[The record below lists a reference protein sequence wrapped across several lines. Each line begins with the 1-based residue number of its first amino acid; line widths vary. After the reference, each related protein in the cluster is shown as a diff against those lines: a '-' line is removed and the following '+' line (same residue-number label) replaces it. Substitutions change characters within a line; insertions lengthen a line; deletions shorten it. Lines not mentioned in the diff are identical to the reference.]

1 MKANARMTA
10 KSETTPAQFFFDPVK
25 FGHTLMYVLEKSQPL
40 LTEHFEKHGFSFEGV
55 NEDPLNVK
63 EAFGKFLENTLSNPQ
78 RLIEMQSHFWA
89 DWMHLWSESA
99 IRFMGGQGKTL
110 FAPEK
115 GDRRFKDTEWQTSC
129 YFDFLKQYYIMASK
143 HMIDMVDEADDLDN
157 ETRRRLRF
165 FMQQFV
171 NALSPTNFL
180 LTNPEVLR
188 ETLDTGG
195 ENLIKGLENLLNDL
209 ERGHGDLSI
218 STTNYDVF
226 KLGENIATTP
236 GKVVYQND
244 LMQLI
249 QYEPKTKQVHN
260 TPLLIVPPWINKY
273 YILDLQE
280 KNSFIKYAVE
290 QGHTVF
296 IISWVNPDK
305 KLAQKRFEDYMI
317 EGVIEALDQIKA
329 ETGIEDCNTIGYC
342 LGGTLLSVTL
352 AYLAAQKQD
361 QRIKSA
367 TFLTTMV
374 DFDLAGDMKLFMD
387 EHQLSLLDKTMAD
400 KGVLSAKALKKTFS
414 YLRANDLIWSFVINN
429 YLMGRE
435 PFPFD
440 LLYWNDDATN
450 MPAAMHS
457 FYMRKCYQ
465 DNLLPTPGAVT
476 MNGTSIDMGK
486 VKTPCYFLSAKDDHI
501 APWKATYATTQLFSG
516 PKTFTLSAS
525 GHVAGV
531 INPPE
536 AHKYHFWSSDKTPK
550 APDEW
555 LSDLKSTEG
564 SWWPHW
570 SKWMSQYGD
579 DKVPARKIGAGGK
592 LKPIEDAPGSYV
604 RMKSE

>member
-1 MKANARMTA
+1 MTA
-10 KSETTPAQFFFDPVK
+10 TNPQMTTPFFFDPIK
-25 FGHTLMYVLEKSQPL
+25 FGHILFYVLEKAQPML
-40 LTEHFEKHGFSFEGV
+40 NEYVEKHGFSFDGV
-55 NEDPLNVK
+55 EEDPLNVK
-63 EAFGKFLENTLSNPQ
+63 ECYIEFLEKTLSNPQ
-78 RLIEMQSHFWA
+78 KMMEIQSKFWT
-89 DWMHLWSESA
+89 DWMSLWSESA
-99 IRFMGGQGKTL
+99 LKFMGGHGKTL
-110 FAPEK
+110 FSPEK
-115 GDRRFKDTEWQTSC
+115 GDKRFKDSEWQTSV

-143 HMIDMVDEADDLDN
+143 NMIDMVDNADDLDD

-165 FMQQFV
+165 FMQQFT
-171 NALSPTNFL
+171 NALAPTNFL
-180 LTNPEVLR
+180 FTNPEVLR
-188 ETLDTGG
+188 ETIDTNG
-195 ENLIKGLENLLNDL
+195 ENLIKGLENLLSDL

-218 STTNYDVF
+218 STTDYDAF
-226 KLGENIATTP
+226 KLGENIATTK

-249 QYEPKTKQVHN
+249 QYEAKTKEVHK
-260 TPLLIVPPWINKY
+260 TPLLIVPPWINKF

-280 KNSFIKYAVE
+280 KNSFIKYILE

-296 IISWVNPDK
+296 VISWVNPDQ
-305 KLAQKRFEDYMI
+305 KLAQKRFENYMN
-317 EGVIEALDQIKA
+317 EGVIEALNQIKA
-329 ETGIEDCNTIGYC
+329 ETGEDECNTMGYC
-342 LGGTLLSVTL
+342 LGGTLLSVSL
-352 AYLAAQKQD
+352 AYLAAKKQEK
-361 QRIKSA
+361 RVKSA

-387 EHQLSLLDKTMAD
+387 EHQLSLLDKTMEA

-450 MPAAMHS
+450 MPAAMHG

-465 DNLLPTPGAVT
+465 DNLLPKAGAVT
-476 MNGTSIDMGK
+476 MNGTPIDMGM

-516 PKTFTLSAS
+516 PKTFTLAAS

-531 INPPE
+531 INPP
-536 AHKYHFWSSDKTPK
+536 AANKYHFWSSDKT
-550 APDEW
+550 
-555 LSDLKSTEG
+555 LSDPDAWLAPIKSQDG

-570 SKWMSQYGD
+570 DKWIKQHA
-579 DKVPARKIGAGGK
+579 KETVPARKIGANK

-604 RMKSE
+604 RMKSD